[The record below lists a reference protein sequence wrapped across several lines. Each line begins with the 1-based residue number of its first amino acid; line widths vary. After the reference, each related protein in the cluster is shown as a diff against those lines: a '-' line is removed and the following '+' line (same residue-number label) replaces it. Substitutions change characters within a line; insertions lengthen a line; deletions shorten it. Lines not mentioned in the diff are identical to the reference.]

1 MPMVEVHEK
10 VNIVEPLIGKVMIY
24 RVFNFDLQDD
34 TQFMKLQ
41 FEYYA
46 KIRVREN
53 GKEKVESKS

>member
-1 MPMVEVHEK
+1 M
-10 VNIVEPLIGKVMIY
+10 EPLIGKVMIY
-24 RVFNFDLQDD
+24 RVFYIDLQDD
-34 TQFMKLQ
+34 TQFLKLQ

>member
-1 MPMVEVHEK
+1 MVEVHEK
-10 VNIVEPLIGKVMIY
+10 VNTVKPLVGEVMIY